1 MPKMDKTVLLKI
13 EDMNEFLEIYRRI
26 GYLRNKGVKMK
37 EIADRIDMTP
47 SVLSSLYT
55 TVFPAY
61 FEAVKKSSPDDAL
74 DYALSQVNNVSR
86 KRLLANIG
94 ITRQLLA
101 EFEPEECVER
111 TGSPFVGMLGEEM
124 LQSTHKAA
132 PYCGQYMSYSLS
144 SSADSLK
151 IEPFLL
157 AVADNG
163 EYLKVGRISAY
174 RSIQWG
180 VGIVSDYRTLYLS
193 FSETPAPQLALVT
206 IYLQLPLHDRP
217 DMLRGLYMTLDYNHN
232 PIARRIVF
240 VRCSEQTD
248 LDSFLEWKGGIVEK
262 GNLTDEQQVFYDY
275 TCQAGDYIKMCS
287 VPSPR
292 LDCSDLTRE
301 KKMLEI

>member
-1 MPKMDKTVLLKI
+1 
-13 EDMNEFLEIYRRI
+13 MNEFLEIYRRI
-26 GYLRNKGVKMK
+26 EYLRNKGVKMK

-74 DYALSQVNNVSR
+74 DYALSQVNNISR
-86 KRLLANIG
+86 KRLLANITT
-94 ITRQLLA
+94 TRQLLA
-101 EFEPEECVER
+101 EFEPEEGVER

-124 LQSTHKAA
+124 LNSTHKAA
-132 PYCGQYMSYSLS
+132 PYCGQYISYSLS
-144 SSADSLK
+144 SSTDSLK

-157 AVADNG
+157 TVSDNG

-174 RSIQWG
+174 RTVHWG
-180 VGIVSDYRTLYLS
+180 VGIVSDYRNLYLS
-193 FSETPAPQLALVT
+193 FSETPAPRLALVT
-206 IYLQLPLHDRP
+206 IYLQLPFHDHP
-217 DMLRGLYMTLDYNHN
+217 DLLRGLYLTLDYNHN

-248 LDSFLEWKGGIVEK
+248 PDSFLELKSEVVEK
-262 GNLTDEQQVFYDY
+262 ACLTDAQQVFYDY
-275 TCQAGDYIKMCS
+275 TCQTGDFIKMCS

-292 LDCSDLTRE
+292 LDCSDLERE
-301 KKMLEI
+301 KKMLEL

>member
-1 MPKMDKTVLLKI
+1 
-13 EDMNEFLEIYRRI
+13 MNEFLEIYRRI
-26 GYLRNKGVKMK
+26 EYLRNKGVKMK

-86 KRLLANIG
+86 KRLLANIAT
-94 ITRQLLA
+94 TRQLLA
-101 EFEPEECVER
+101 EFEPEEGVER
-111 TGSPFVGMLGEEM
+111 AGSPFVGMLGEEM

-132 PYCGQYMSYSLS
+132 PYCGLYMSYSLS
-144 SSADSLK
+144 SSTDSLK

-157 AVADNG
+157 TVADNG
-163 EYLKVGRISAY
+163 EYLKAGRISAY
-174 RSIQWG
+174 NTIQWG
-180 VGIVSDYRTLYLS
+180 VGIVSDYRNLYLS

-217 DMLRGLYMTLDYNHN
+217 DMLRGLYLTLDYNHN

-248 LDSFLEWKGGIVEK
+248 PDSFLELKGEIVEK
-262 GNLTDEQQVFYDY
+262 ENLTTEQQVFYDY

-301 KKMLEI
+301 KKMLEL

>member
-1 MPKMDKTVLLKI
+1 M
-13 EDMNEFLEIYRRI
+13 EIYRRI
-26 GYLRNKGVKMK
+26 EYLRNKGVKMK

-86 KRLLANIG
+86 KRLLANIAT
-94 ITRQLLA
+94 TRQLLA
-101 EFEPEECVER
+101 EFEPEEGVER
-111 TGSPFVGMLGEEM
+111 AGSPFVGMLGEEM

-144 SSADSLK
+144 SSTDSLK

-157 AVADNG
+157 ADNG

-174 RSIQWG
+174 NTIQWG
-180 VGIVSDYRTLYLS
+180 VGIVSDYRNLYLS

-217 DMLRGLYMTLDYNHN
+217 DMLRGLYLTLDYNHN

-248 LDSFLEWKGGIVEK
+248 PDSFLELKGEIVEK
-262 GNLTDEQQVFYDY
+262 ENLTTEQQVFYDY
-275 TCQAGDYIKMCS
+275 TCQVGDYIKMCS

-301 KKMLEI
+301 KKMLEL

>member
-1 MPKMDKTVLLKI
+1 
-13 EDMNEFLEIYRRI
+13 MNEFLEIYRRI
-26 GYLRNKGVKMK
+26 EYLRNKGVKMK

-74 DYALSQVNNVSR
+74 DYALSQVNNISR
-86 KRLLANIG
+86 KRLLANITT
-94 ITRQLLA
+94 TRQLLA
-101 EFEPEECVER
+101 EFEPEEGVER

-124 LQSTHKAA
+124 LHSTHKAA
-132 PYCGQYMSYSLS
+132 PYCGQYISYSLS
-144 SSADSLK
+144 SSTDSLK

-157 AVADNG
+157 TVSDNG

-174 RSIQWG
+174 RTVHWG
-180 VGIVSDYRTLYLS
+180 VGIVSDYRNLYLS
-193 FSETPAPQLALVT
+193 FSETPAPRLALVT
-206 IYLQLPLHDRP
+206 IYLQLPFHDHP
-217 DMLRGLYMTLDYNHN
+217 DLLRGLYLTLDYNHN

-248 LDSFLEWKGGIVEK
+248 PDSFLELKSEVVEK
-262 GNLTDEQQVFYDY
+262 ACLTDAQQVFYDY
-275 TCQAGDYIKMCS
+275 TCQTGDFIKMCS

-292 LDCSDLTRE
+292 LDCSDLERE
-301 KKMLEI
+301 KKMLEL

>member
-1 MPKMDKTVLLKI
+1 M
-13 EDMNEFLEIYRRI
+13 EIYRRI
-26 GYLRNKGVKMK
+26 EYLRNKGVKMK

-86 KRLLANIG
+86 KRLLANIAT
-94 ITRQLLA
+94 TRQLLA
-101 EFEPEECVER
+101 EFEPEEGVER
-111 TGSPFVGMLGEEM
+111 AGSPFVGMLGEEM

-157 AVADNG
+157 TVADNG

-174 RSIQWG
+174 NTIQWG
-180 VGIVSDYRTLYLS
+180 VGIVSDYRNLYLS

-217 DMLRGLYMTLDYNHN
+217 RY
-232 PIARRIVF
+232 
-240 VRCSEQTD
+240 
-248 LDSFLEWKGGIVEK
+248 VE
-262 GNLTDEQQVFYDY
+262 GALPD
-275 TCQAGDYIKMCS
+275 
-287 VPSPR
+287 PR
-292 LDCSDLTRE
+292 L
-301 KKMLEI
+301 